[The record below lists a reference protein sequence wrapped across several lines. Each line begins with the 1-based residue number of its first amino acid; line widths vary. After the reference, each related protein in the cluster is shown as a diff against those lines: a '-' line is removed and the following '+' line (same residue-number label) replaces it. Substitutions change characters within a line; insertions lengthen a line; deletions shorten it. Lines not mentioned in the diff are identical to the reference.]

1 MSELYLYMLVI
12 FIAIATVSIIIN
24 ILQRTEI
31 NNLRKNSKTLIKH
44 TYYNSITSLPN
55 EEYFDILLKEQIKR
69 ALRHQKTFL
78 IVYVKLKYYENDEDI
93 IKATDKLSQC
103 VRNEDSLAQI
113 NIDEFVILFNE
124 YLEKENYD
132 IVLQRILMTFPKYSI
147 KLGISTFPND
157 GEDKK
162 YLLKSAKDDAKS
174 HSKQSK
180 SQDSV

>member
-1 MSELYLYMLVI
+1 MSELYLYMLISLIVI
-12 FIAIATVSIIIN
+12 STGSLIFN

-55 EEYFDILLKEQIKR
+55 KEYLDILLKEQIKR
-69 ALRHQKTFL
+69 ALRHKKTFL
-78 IVYVKLKYYENDEDI
+78 IVYIKLKYYENDEDI
-93 IKATDKLSQC
+93 IKATKRLSEC
-103 VRNEDSLAQI
+103 IRSEDSLAQI
-113 NIDEFVILFNE
+113 SIDEFVILFNE
-124 YLEKENYD
+124 YLEKENYN
-132 IVLQRILMTFPKYSI
+132 IVLERILTNFPKYSI
-147 KLGISTFPND
+147 KLGTSTFPND

-180 SQDSV
+180 SQDFV